1 MNAQQEAEAIFNW
14 YFAQLA
20 RASGLKWSD
29 RNAGDIARA
38 VDLLSQAEA
47 APLDEVPP
55 YQPVR
60 SDRVTQ
66 VFERE
71 PSGDYGDPNFERW
84 RQTKRAEEERDDVRR
99 MARREGGT
107 R

>member
-1 MNAQQEAEAIFNW
+1 MHPLDEAAAIFNW

-20 RASGLKWSD
+20 RASGLKWSE

-38 VDLLSQAEA
+38 VELLSQAEA

-55 YQPVR
+55 YVPVR

-71 PSGDYGDPNFERW
+71 DYGDTNFRNW
-84 RQTKRAEEERDDVRR
+84 RQRRSVQDDETERLL
-99 MARREGGT
+99 RREGGG

>member
-1 MNAQQEAEAIFNW
+1 MHPTDEAAAILNH
-14 YFAQLA
+14 YFGQLA
-20 RASGLKWSD
+20 RASGLKWSE
-29 RNAGDIARA
+29 RNASDIDRA
-38 VDLLSQAEA
+38 VALLGQDAA

-55 YQPVR
+55 YRPVV

-71 PSGDYGDPNFERW
+71 DYGDRRFGRW
-84 RQTKRAEEERDDVRR
+84 RERRAVQDDETERLL
-99 MARREGGT
+99 RREGG

>member
-1 MNAQQEAEAIFNW
+1 MNAQQEAAAIFSH
-14 YFAQLA
+14 YFRELA
-20 RASGLKWSD
+20 RASGLKWSE
-29 RNAGDIARA
+29 RNAADIARA
-38 VDLLSQAEA
+38 VELLSQAEA

-55 YQPVR
+55 YRPVR

-71 PSGDYGDPNFERW
+71 DYGDPRFGRW
-84 RQTKRAEEERDDVRR
+84 RERRSVQDDETERLLK
-99 MARREGGT
+99 REGGG

>member
-1 MNAQQEAEAIFNW
+1 MHPSDEAAAIFNW

-20 RASGLKWSD
+20 KACDLKWSE
-29 RNAGDIARA
+29 RNASDIARA
-38 VDLLSQAEA
+38 VALLGQAES

-55 YQPVR
+55 YRPVV

-71 PSGDYGDPNFERW
+71 DYGDPRFGRFRQRRAVQDDETERLL
-84 RQTKRAEEERDDVRR
+84 
-99 MARREGGT
+99 RREGGG

>member
-20 RASGLKWSD
+20 RASGLRWSE
-29 RNAGDIARA
+29 RNASDIARA
-38 VDLLSQAEA
+38 VELLSQAEA

-55 YQPVR
+55 YVPPIR

-71 PSGDYGDPNFERW
+71 DFGDPNFGRFRQRRAVQDDETERLL
-84 RQTKRAEEERDDVRR
+84 
-99 MARREGGT
+99 RREGGG